1 MNHTFIS
8 FSLKPLKEAGRT
20 FEDAILPE
28 LEKIAA
34 AAPENTLHHGFLSRE
49 VLEEKGW
56 PTNVVDALDRLWPKQ
71 VRYSDAYG
79 HVDRKFMSEEAKR
92 LGVLKVFAIGPLVE
106 GVADE
111 VAAYESQGITVG
123 ELAWTPQ

>member
-111 VAAYESQGITVG
+111 SCEYQEQGISLG
-123 ELAWTPQ
+123 ILDWASL

>member
-1 MNHTFIS
+1 MSHTFIS

-34 AAPENTLHHGFLSRE
+34 YAPNNTLHHGFLHRE
-49 VLEEKGW
+49 VLEEKDW

-71 VRYSDAYG
+71 MHYSNAYG
-79 HVDRKFMSEEAKR
+79 QVEREQMARIAKE
-92 LGVLKVFAIGPLVE
+92 LGVLKVFVIGPVVE
-106 GVADE
+106 GVAE
-111 VAAYESQGITVG
+111 EKAAYEAQGIIVG
-123 ELAWTPQ
+123 ELPWTDK